1 MTVYKDQLFIGTMD
15 WSYLAAQSLPAEL
28 VNNGLTIG
36 NITLPAPSTF
46 FGADLF
52 TISDDAK
59 RAKAFSINGMGNNLN
74 YGIRTMEATS
84 NGLVLGTANPMN
96 LNVKGGWE
104 LIGLK

>member
-1 MTVYKDQLFIGTMD
+1 TMD

-28 VNNGLTIG
+28 VNVGLTIG
-36 NITLPAPSTF
+36 DITLPAASTF
-46 FGADLF
+46 FGADVF
-52 TISDDAK
+52 TISEDSK
-59 RAKAFSINGMGNNLN
+59 RAKALSISGMGNNLN

-96 LNVKGGWE
+96 LNARGGWE

>member
-1 MTVYKDQLFIGTMD
+1 
-15 WSYLAAQSLPAEL
+15 L
-28 VNNGLTIG
+28 VNNGITIG
-36 NITLPAPSTF
+36 GITLPAPSTF
-46 FGADLF
+46 FGADVFAL
-52 TISDDAK
+52 SDDSK
-59 RAKAFSINGMGNNLN
+59 RAKALSLSGMGNNLN